1 MYVFTLVNLVK
12 YALLVPL
19 VFKCRLG
26 KPIIIIAL
34 SYYMVYQLVYLLA
47 VLGKI

>member
-1 MYVFTLVNLVK
+1 MYLFTIFNLAK

-34 SYYMVYQLVYLLA
+34 SYYCLYQAVYVLA
-47 VLGKI
+47 VMGML